1 MLPNRPLLLMTDF
14 RKANLTDRRIFMT
27 RSCGLFAACLTAPV
41 WSLLVGCSP
50 GPDDGPAGP
59 LIVALAELPLNR
71 RVRLEQDGR
80 AVEVVRT
87 ENGVTARS
95 LLCTHQ
101 GCNVRWIEDR
111 QIYLCPCHEGKFN
124 AEGQPIYGPPRESL
138 RWLTV
143 TLTPTEA
150 VIDV

>member
-1 MLPNRPLLLMTDF
+1 MLPNRLLLLMTDF
-14 RKANLTDRRIFMT
+14 CKHTETNRRIFMT
-27 RSCGLFAACLTAPV
+27 RSCGLA
-41 WSLLVGCSP
+41 GCHP
-50 GPDDGPAGP
+50 GTDDVPAGP
-59 LIVALAELPLNR
+59 LTVALAELPLDR

-124 AEGQPIYGPPRESL
+124 AKGQPIYGPPRESL
-138 RWLTV
+138 RWFTV

>member
-1 MLPNRPLLLMTDF
+1 MTDY
-14 RKANLTDRRIFMT
+14 RNPTLTGRRIFMT
-27 RSCGLFAACLTAPV
+27 RSCGLFAACLTAPA
-41 WSLLVGCSP
+41 WNMLAGCSP
-50 GPDDGPAGP
+50 GTDDSSAGP
-59 LIVALAELPLNR
+59 QTVAVAELPLNR

-87 ENGVTARS
+87 ESGVTARS

-101 GCNVRWIEDR
+101 GCNVRWIEEKN
-111 QIYLCPCHEGKFN
+111 IYLCPCHEGKFN

-143 TLTPTEA
+143 TLAPTEA
-150 VIDV
+150 IIGG